1 MEHKTIINLDN
12 TPNQPTK
19 FRAKDWV
26 ETADNSRGRFNTGS
40 QYRFKTSMLRS
51 SLWEYSDAC
60 IRVSGTITVEA
71 LAKGR
76 GNNDIQVVFKNCAPF
91 TNCMSKMN
99 NTQIDNAKG
108 IDVVMLMHNLIEY
121 SDNCSKAS
129 GSLWPYHRDERTLNA
144 AGVLDDFLGNSASFN
159 LNKK

>member
-1 MEHKTIINLDN
+1 
-12 TPNQPTK
+12 
-19 FRAKDWV
+19 
-26 ETADNSRGRFNTGS
+26 
-40 QYRFKTSMLRS
+40 MLRS

-60 IRVSGTITVEA
+60 IRVSGTITVAA
-71 LAKGR
+71 LAEGR

-91 TNCMSKMN
+91 TNCISEMN
-99 NTQIDNAKG
+99 NTQIDNAKD

-129 GSLWPYHRDERTLNA
+129 GSLWPYYRDEPALTA